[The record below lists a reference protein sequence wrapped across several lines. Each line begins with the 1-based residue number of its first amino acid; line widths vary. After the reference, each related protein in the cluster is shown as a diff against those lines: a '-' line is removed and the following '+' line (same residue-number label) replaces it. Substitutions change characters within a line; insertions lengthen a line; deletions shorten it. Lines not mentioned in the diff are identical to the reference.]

1 MDNFTQ
7 YSFFSEGTP
16 SDNPAADAQDAPRDS
31 SFGESDVSE
40 HSDAESSDGDTA
52 DAPAD
57 ETPAAEAHEAPIPHT
72 VVITDPGQE
81 AVDAFFGPVRIE
93 RERPSRPPLIPRW
106 VWISLAS
113 LVGIVLISLG
123 AWVWSTRLASIPVPT
138 LTGIDVGVARTRLAE
153 QGLELTVSEERFS
166 SQPKQTVLSQN
177 PSEGTKL
184 KRGATVAVVVS
195 AGSEQFAM
203 PDVVGNGV
211 LLARGRLE
219 TKGLDVRIDPQPSQM
234 PSDTVLASNPAAGQ
248 PVHTGDIVRLTVAAA
263 GPTTDL
269 LLPFDMHGLTV
280 VLDPAPVNDALGD
293 VPLDVARRVR
303 SLVEASHGVVRT
315 TRALADTSTLE
326 AAPARAQRAANGTA
340 TVAIGLTASTVGSGG
355 LIVFSPSPVLPKA
368 SQSAKLASVLASDL
382 ASESGA
388 VSSSTSTTDSVLGAT
403 KAPWSRIQLGSYAS
417 REDAAKFADP
427 NWEDAIARAIY
438 RALGSL
444 YGKKPA
450 GR

>member
-7 YSFFSEGTP
+7 DSFFSEGKP
-16 SDNPAADAQDAPRDS
+16 SDDPTTDAQDAPRDS
-31 SFGESDVSE
+31 SFGDSDASE
-40 HSDAESSDGDTA
+40 HADAEPSDADTA
-52 DAPAD
+52 DQ
-57 ETPAAEAHEAPIPHT
+57 PAAEAPFQHT

-81 AVDAFFGPVRIE
+81 AVDAFFGPVRID

-123 AWVWSTRLASIPVPT
+123 AWVWSTRLASIAVPT

-153 QGLELTVSEERFS
+153 QGLELTISEERFS
-166 SQPKQTVLSQN
+166 AQPKQTVLSQN

-263 GPTTDL
+263 GPPTDL
-269 LLPFDMHGLTV
+269 LLPFDMRGLTV

-293 VPLDVARRVR
+293 VPLDIARRVR

-382 ASESGA
+382 ASEAGS
-388 VSSSTSTTDSVLGAT
+388 VSSSTSTTDTVLGAT

-450 GR
+450 GS

>member
-7 YSFFSEGTP
+7 DSFFSEGKP
-16 SDNPAADAQDAPRDS
+16 SDDPTTDAQDAPRDS
-31 SFGESDVSE
+31 SFGDSDASE
-40 HSDAESSDGDTA
+40 HADAEPSDADTA
-52 DAPAD
+52 DQ
-57 ETPAAEAHEAPIPHT
+57 PAAEAPFQHT

-81 AVDAFFGPVRIE
+81 AVDAFFGPVRID

-123 AWVWSTRLASIPVPT
+123 AWVWSTRLASIAVPT

-153 QGLELTVSEERFS
+153 QGLELTISEERFS
-166 SQPKQTVLSQN
+166 AQPKQTVLSQN

-269 LLPFDMHGLTV
+269 LLPFDMRGLTV

-293 VPLDVARRVR
+293 VPLDIARRVR

-382 ASESGA
+382 ASEAGS
-388 VSSSTSTTDSVLGAT
+388 VSSSTSTTDTVLGAT

-450 GR
+450 GS